1 MEMTQVK
8 GVAITVGAT
17 AAFTAL
23 LTGSI
28 VAVHNYQ
35 DKASSIDTVEAFN
48 DLQIEASTMRESGM
62 TATFSD
68 HCLTLKESSSPGA
81 TPLSWVPEV
90 TKTEPSAETGE
101 SGTYTY
107 KTVDLSKLEDSYDWQ
122 WINTDRDTQYLMN
135 RVDRFYASIESR
147 PYLPSYVDEPSKRSQ
162 DSLDRLLR
170 DTKTYVH
177 GVETPQPAYVS
188 AGAKPATVKYDGNYT
203 TPVIAA
209 HCRWL
214 LEMKSNAVKH
224 DANGSQLKDDVT
236 VTSSPTCGDDEWL
249 TVNGEKAHVTAH
261 GRAYYTLEKPAKG
274 NAVPAGA
281 TLIGETDLDFTA
293 PGTQTATIDKP
304 ASLSGGYVTWV
315 WSIEK
320 NNQPSEWGKYLLQD
334 TTDGWAADDEVAEV
348 PEAPAPSPSTTPSIP
363 VSETP
368 GTQPPA
374 PTGNETLAPTPTSE
388 PTAPQ
393 KPSASL
399 AHTGTTLLPLVGM
412 SVFLLAGGV
421 ATALKKRNMI

>member
-35 DKASSIDTVEAFN
+35 EKASSIDTVEAFN
-48 DLQIEASTMRESGM
+48 DLQFEASTMKESGM
-62 TATFSD
+62 TDTFSD

-81 TPLSWVPEV
+81 TPLSWAPEV
-90 TKTEPSAETGE
+90 TKTEPSTETGV
-101 SGTYTY
+101 SITY

-122 WINTDRDTQYLMN
+122 WINTDRDTKYLMD
-135 RVDRFYASIESR
+135 RMSRFYSSLEPT

-177 GVETPQPAYVS
+177 GIYDETPQPAYVS
-188 AGAKPATVKYDGNYT
+188 AGAKPATVKYDGT
-203 TPVIAA
+203 GATPVIAA

-214 LEMKSNAVKH
+214 LELKSNAVKH

-281 TLIGETDLDFTA
+281 TLIGEADLDFTA

-334 TTDGWAADDEVAEV
+334 ATDGWAADDEVAEV

-374 PTGNETLAPTPTSE
+374 PSETQPTVLASPSE
-388 PTAPQ
+388 PSLPQ
-393 KPSASL
+393 PPSASL

-421 ATALKKRNMI
+421 VTVLRKRNAI

>member
-8 GVAITVGAT
+8 GVAVTVGAT

-35 DKASSIDTVEAFN
+35 EKASSIDTVEAFN
-48 DLQIEASTMRESGM
+48 DLQIEASTMKESGM
-62 TATFSD
+62 TDTFSD
-68 HCLTLKESSSPGA
+68 HCLTLKESFNPGA
-81 TPLSWVPEV
+81 TPLSWIPEQ
-90 TKTEPSAETGE
+90 TESSPADTETGE
-101 SGTYTY
+101 IYTD
-107 KTVDLSKLEDSYDWQ
+107 KTVVLSKLEDSYDWQ

-135 RVDRFYASIESR
+135 RADRFYASIESR

-177 GVETPQPAYVS
+177 SIYDETSQPAYVS
-188 AGAKPATVKYDGNYT
+188 AGAKPSTVKYDGNYT

-249 TVNGEKAHVTAH
+249 MVNGEKAHVTAH
-261 GRAYYTLEKPAKG
+261 GRAYYTLEKPTKG

-334 TTDGWAADDEVAEV
+334 ATDGWAADDEVAEV

-374 PTGNETLAPTPTSE
+374 PTSPSE
-388 PTAPQ
+388 PSVPQ
-393 KPSASL
+393 SPSASL
-399 AHTGTTLLPLVGM
+399 AHTGTTFLPLVGM

-421 ATALKKRNMI
+421 ATVLRKRHTI

>member
-8 GVAITVGAT
+8 GVAVTVGAT

-35 DKASSIDTVEAFN
+35 EKASSIDTVEAFN
-48 DLQIEASTMRESGM
+48 DLQIEASTMKESGM
-62 TATFSD
+62 TDTFSD
-68 HCLTLKESSSPGA
+68 HCLTLKESFNPGA
-81 TPLSWVPEV
+81 TPLSWIPEQ
-90 TKTEPSAETGE
+90 TESSPADTETGAI
-101 SGTYTY
+101 STD
-107 KTVDLSKLEDSYDWQ
+107 KTVVLSKLEDSYDWQ

-135 RVDRFYASIESR
+135 RAGRFYASIEPR

-177 GVETPQPAYVS
+177 SIYDETSQPAYVS
-188 AGAKPATVKYDGNYT
+188 AGAKPSTVKYDGNYT

-261 GRAYYTLEKPAKG
+261 GRAYYTLEKPTKG

-334 TTDGWAADDEVAEV
+334 ATDGWAADDEVAEV

-374 PTGNETLAPTPTSE
+374 PTSPSE
-388 PTAPQ
+388 PSVPQ
-393 KPSASL
+393 SPSASL
-399 AHTGTTLLPLVGM
+399 AHTGTTFLPLVGM

-421 ATALKKRNMI
+421 ATVLRKRHTI

>member
-8 GVAITVGAT
+8 GAAVTVGAT

-48 DLQIEASTMRESGM
+48 NLQFEASTMKESGM
-62 TATFSD
+62 TDTFSD
-68 HCLTLKESSSPGA
+68 HCLTLKESNSPGA

-90 TKTEPSAETGE
+90 TKTEPSTETGA
-101 SGTYTY
+101 SITY

-122 WINTDRDTQYLMN
+122 WINTDRDTGYLMN
-135 RVDRFYASIESR
+135 RAERFYASIEPR

-177 GVETPQPAYVS
+177 SIYEETPQPAYVS
-188 AGAKPATVKYDGNYT
+188 AGTKPATVRYDGNYT

-214 LEMKSNAVKH
+214 LELKSNAVKY

-236 VTSSPTCGDDEWL
+236 VTSSPTFGNDKWL
-249 TVNGEKAHVTAH
+249 IVNGQKAHVTAH
-261 GRAYYTLEKPAKG
+261 GRAYHTLEKPIKG
-274 NAVPAGA
+274 NDVPADA

-293 PGTQTATIDKP
+293 PGTQTATINKP
-304 ASLSGGYVTWV
+304 ASLGSGYVTWV

-320 NNQPSEWGKYLLQD
+320 NNQPTEWGKYLLQD
-334 TTDGWAADDEVAEV
+334 TTDGWSADDEVVEV
-348 PEAPAPSPSTTPSIP
+348 PKAPSPSPSVTPSTP

-368 GTQPPA
+368 GAQPPA
-374 PTGNETLAPTPTSE
+374 PGGNETPAPTLTSE
-388 PTAPQ
+388 PAIPQ

-399 AHTGTTLLPLVGM
+399 AHTGSTFFPLIGM
-412 SVFLLAGGV
+412 SVFLLAGGA
-421 ATALKKRNMI
+421 ATVLRKRNTI

>member
-35 DKASSIDTVEAFN
+35 DKVSSIDTVEAFN
-48 DLQIEASTMRESGM
+48 DLQFEASTMRESGM
-62 TATFSD
+62 TDTFSD
-68 HCLTLKESSSPGA
+68 HCLTLKEGISPGA
-81 TPLSWVPEV
+81 TPLSWVPEQ
-90 TKTEPSAETGE
+90 TESSPADPE
-101 SGTYTY
+101 SGEIHTD
-107 KTVDLSKLEDSYDWQ
+107 KTVILSKLEDSYDWQ
-122 WINTDRDTQYLMN
+122 WINTDRDTKYLMD
-135 RVDRFYASIESR
+135 RMSRFYSSLEPT

-224 DANGSQLKDDVT
+224 DTNGSQLKDDVT

-249 TVNGEKAHVTAH
+249 TVNGENAHVTAH

-348 PEAPAPSPSTTPSIP
+348 PEAPAPAPSTTPSIP

-368 GTQPPA
+368 DTQPPA
-374 PTGNETLAPTPTSE
+374 PTSPSE
-388 PTAPQ
+388 PSRPQ
-393 KPSASL
+393 SPSASL
-399 AHTGTTLLPLVGM
+399 AHTGTTFLPLVGM

-421 ATALKKRNMI
+421 ATLLRKRHTI

>member
-1 MEMTQVK
+1 MT
-8 GVAITVGAT
+8 
-17 AAFTAL
+17 
-23 LTGSI
+23 
-28 VAVHNYQ
+28 
-35 DKASSIDTVEAFN
+35 D
-48 DLQIEASTMRESGM
+48 
-62 TATFSD
+62 TFSD

-90 TKTEPSAETGE
+90 TKTEPSTVTGV
-101 SGTYTY
+101 SITY

-122 WINTDRDTQYLMN
+122 WINSDRDTGYLMN
-135 RVDRFYASIESR
+135 RAERFYASIEPR

-177 GVETPQPAYVS
+177 SIYEETPQPAYVS
-188 AGAKPATVKYDGNYT
+188 AGTKPATVKDDGNYT

-214 LEMKSNAVKH
+214 LEMKSNAVKY

-281 TLIGETDLDFTA
+281 TLIGEADLDFTA

-334 TTDGWAADDEVAEV
+334 TTDGWAADDEVVEV
-348 PEAPAPSPSTTPSIP
+348 PKAP

-374 PTGNETLAPTPTSE
+374 PSETQPTVPASPSE
-388 PTAPQ
+388 PSLPQ
-393 KPSASL
+393 PPSASL
-399 AHTGTTLLPLVGM
+399 AHTGTTFLPLVGM

-421 ATALKKRNMI
+421 VTVLRKRNTI

>member
-35 DKASSIDTVEAFN
+35 DKVSSIDTVEAFN
-48 DLQIEASTMRESGM
+48 DLQFEASTMRESGM
-62 TATFSD
+62 TDTFSD
-68 HCLTLKESSSPGA
+68 HCLTLKEGTSPGA
-81 TPLSWVPEV
+81 TPLSWVPEQ
-90 TKTEPSAETGE
+90 TESSPADPETGKAH
-101 SGTYTY
+101 TY

-122 WINTDRDTQYLMN
+122 WINTDRDTKYLMD
-135 RVDRFYASIESR
+135 RMSRFYSSLEPT

-170 DTKTYVH
+170 EVKASNPH
-177 GVETPQPAYVS
+177 EHFSRLAFVS
-188 AGAKPATVKYDGNYT
+188 AGAKPATVKYGGTDA

-214 LEMKSNAVKH
+214 LELKSNAVKH

-281 TLIGETDLDFTA
+281 TLIGEADLDFTA

-334 TTDGWAADDEVAEV
+334 ATDGWAADDEVAEV

-374 PTGNETLAPTPTSE
+374 PSETQPTVPASPSE
-388 PTAPQ
+388 PSLPQ
-393 KPSASL
+393 PPSASL
-399 AHTGTTLLPLVGM
+399 AHTGTTFLPLVGM

-421 ATALKKRNMI
+421 VTVLRKRNTI

>member
-17 AAFTAL
+17 VAFTGA
-23 LTGSI
+23 LTGGI

-35 DKASSIDTVEAFN
+35 DKAASIDTVEAFN
-48 DLQIEASTMRESGM
+48 DLQFEASTMRESGM
-62 TATFSD
+62 TDTFSD
-68 HCLTLKESSSPGA
+68 HCLTLKEGTSPGA

-90 TKTEPSAETGE
+90 NEITHDTETGKE
-101 SGTYTY
+101 ITL
-107 KTVDLSKLEDSYDWQ
+107 KAANLAKLEDSYDWQ
-122 WINTDRDTQYLMN
+122 WINTDRDTKYLMD
-135 RVDRFYASIESR
+135 RSSRFYSSLEAT

-162 DSLDRLLR
+162 DNLDRALR
-170 DTKTYVH
+170 EAK
-177 GVETPQPAYVS
+177 AYDPHELGLRLVNVS
-188 AGAKPATVKYDGNYT
+188 AGAKPSTVRYDGNDT

-209 HCRWL
+209 HCRWAL
-214 LEMKSNAVKH
+214 DIKSNAVKH
-224 DANGSQLKDDVT
+224 DTSGPQLKDDVT
-236 VTSSPTCGDDEWL
+236 LASNTAYGDDEWL
-249 TVNGEKAHVTAH
+249 TVNGENAHVRAH

-274 NAVPAGA
+274 NDVPAGA

-320 NNQPSEWGKYLLQD
+320 NNQPTEWGKYLFEN
-334 TTDGWAADDEVAEV
+334 TTDGWAADDEAVEM
-348 PEAPAPSPSTTPSIP
+348 PKAPAPSPSTTPSTP

-374 PTGNETLAPTPTSE
+374 PTPTSE
-388 PTAPQ
+388 PVAPQ

-399 AHTGTTLLPLVGM
+399 AHTGTTLLPLIGM
-412 SVFLLAGGV
+412 SVFLLTGGA
-421 ATALKKRNMI
+421 ATALKKRNTI

>member
-17 AAFTAL
+17 VAFTGA
-23 LTGSI
+23 LTGGI

-35 DKASSIDTVEAFN
+35 EKASSIDMVEAFN
-48 DLQIEASTMRESGM
+48 NLQFEASTMKESGM
-62 TATFSD
+62 TETFSD
-68 HCLTLKESSSPGA
+68 HCLTLKESISPGA

-90 TKTEPSAETGE
+90 TKTEPSTETGE
-101 SGTYTY
+101 MSTY
-107 KTVDLSKLEDSYDWQ
+107 KTVDLSKLEDSYNWQ
-122 WINTDRDTQYLMN
+122 WINTDRDTGYLMN
-135 RVDRFYASIESR
+135 RASRFYASIEPR

-177 GVETPQPAYVS
+177 SIYDENPQPAFVS
-188 AGAKPATVKYDGNYT
+188 AGAKPATVQYGGNYT

-249 TVNGEKAHVTAH
+249 TVNGENAHVTAH
-261 GRAYYTLEKPAKG
+261 GRAYYTLEKPTKG
-274 NAVPAGA
+274 NTVPTDAA
-281 TLIGETDLDFTA
+281 LIGETDLDFTA
-293 PGTQTATIDKP
+293 PGTQTATVDKP

-334 TTDGWAADDEVAEV
+334 ATDGWAADDEVVEV
-348 PEAPAPSPSTTPSIP
+348 PEAPSPSPSATPSTP

-374 PTGNETLAPTPTSE
+374 PSGNETPAPTPTSE
-388 PTAPQ
+388 PPAPQ

-399 AHTGTTLLPLVGM
+399 AHTGTTAMPLIGM
-412 SVFLLAGGV
+412 GMFLLAGG
-421 ATALKKRNMI
+421 ATAVLRKRHTI